1 MAAGGWAGGGWV
13 DGGRAG
19 GLGLAL
25 TLARM
30 RLLWAAALAAAAGA
44 ASQSESV
51 TPPEQWSALDV
62 AAWLQTLTATQ
73 VFARYSCPCPAC

>member
-1 MAAGGWAGGGWV
+1 M

-44 ASQSESV
+44 ASQSVS
-51 TPPEQWSALDV
+51 PPEQWSALDV

-73 VFARYSCPCPAC
+73 VFSRYSCPCPLLAD